1 MLYEIFTQS
10 SKCLKPHSQA
20 RRFVSTHRN
29 NSIDHKYSSRS
40 HLYEYLEEGSG
51 NRGAESSGYAER
63 GDERRARWQSPRGEH
78 PPSPF
83 WYGGTLASPRLRRD
97 DYAVAENGVSVRTCR
112 GNKLAVAISFGIDP
126 PRAAGA
132 TILIAPVENL

>member
-1 MLYEIFTQS
+1 MFT
-10 SKCLKPHSQA
+10 SKPFASPFILPDRRFTETTLANA
-20 RRFVSTHRN
+20 RRLFTKQKRKKN
-29 NSIDHKYSSRS
+29 YSRI
-40 HLYEYLEEGSG
+40 G
-51 NRGAESSGYAER
+51 SSGADTRYDPPARRSDGNLR
-63 GDERRARWQSPRGEH
+63 GVELRPPPPPPFPPVIRRCPT
-78 PPSPF
+78 
-83 WYGGTLASPRLRRD
+83 GGILASRRLRRD